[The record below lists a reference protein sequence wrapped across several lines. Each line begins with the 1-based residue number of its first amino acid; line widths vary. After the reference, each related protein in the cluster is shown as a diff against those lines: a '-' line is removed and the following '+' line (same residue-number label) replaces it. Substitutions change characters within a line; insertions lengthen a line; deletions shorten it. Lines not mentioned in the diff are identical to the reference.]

1 MGRVPVIVSSLALLA
16 FGPGCAGSKPW
27 KSSESEVPPVPAGVP
42 TAPLSALARHE
53 PSPVTPASA
62 IAKVA
67 NKLTR
72 SPATEMTVLW
82 RNRVD
87 YLPDPAR
94 NGEMGPGLVGQ
105 LFLFGPNLQF
115 VEANGRLIVAL
126 YDESPRPPGQQPNK
140 PECWEFTKET
150 LQKLKTPDE
159 RFGMSY
165 ALFLPWPTYRPD
177 VTRVRI
183 AVRYDQENGHSLYAP
198 ETWITLDNS
207 VPGSGAAAAFWS
219 RSSVVPGGGIGPTP
233 SSASPLP
240 FTPSPASA
248 PPPSPL
254 PSPSPSPSPTG
265 SSAGMAPGGPQEHGT
280 RPTGGLG
287 QSGAGTSPA
296 APGVGPFAPL
306 APPPMVNGL
315 PYGALTPAPPGY
327 GTPLPGYGMPL
338 PGVAVAG
345 GANGSGAPA
354 PPASPQTGVSGP
366 GGLQPIVL
374 VAPGSSSR

>member
-16 FGPGCAGSKPW
+16 FGPGCAGSKLW
-27 KSSESEVPPVPAGVP
+27 KSSGSEVPPVPSGIP

-53 PSPVTPASA
+53 PSPVTPAAA

-115 VEANGRLIVAL
+115 AEANGRLVVAL
-126 YDESPRPPGQQPNK
+126 YDESPRSPGQQPNK

-198 ETWITLDNS
+198 ETWITLDTS
-207 VPGSGAAAAFWS
+207 VPGSGAAAALWS
-219 RSSVVPGGGIGPTP
+219 RSSLAPGDGIGPPP
-233 SSASPLP
+233 SSASLVP
-240 FTPSPASA
+240 FSPAS
-248 PPPSPL
+248 PFPSPTSPLSQSPPSP
-254 PSPSPSPSPTG
+254 SASATG
-265 SSAGMAPGGPQEHGT
+265 GSAGVAPSAPQEHGT

-287 QSGAGTSPA
+287 QSGPGSPPA

-327 GTPLPGYGMPL
+327 GMPQ

-345 GANGSGAPA
+345 GSSGSGAT
-354 PPASPQTGVSGP
+354 ASPVPPQTGVSGP